1 MSTTPVTSR
10 TETELELLH
19 RIDQRMERFEQR
31 LPQIEQRCIVYGA
44 TAGALAGGIV
54 ACGLTV
60 ARLKLGV

>member
-1 MSTTPVTSR
+1 MSTTANTPR

-19 RIDQRMERFEQR
+19 RIDQRMERFEQH
-31 LPQIEQRCIVYGA
+31 LPQIERRCMGYGA
-44 TAGALAGGIV
+44 AAGALAGGIV